1 MSEEAQATETE
12 PEQKQ
17 NTTKEIILG
26 DRNPADD
33 MPEDGEP
40 F

>member
-1 MSEEAQATETE
+1 MNEETQATE
-12 PEQKQ
+12 PEQKP
-17 NTTKEIILG
+17 TREIILG

>member
-1 MSEEAQATETE
+1 MENVMEDQ
-12 PEQKQ
+12 Q
-17 NTTKEIILG
+17 KEIILG

>member
-1 MSEEAQATETE
+1 MNEETQATETE
-12 PEQKQ
+12 PEQKHR
-17 NTTKEIILG
+17 EIILG

>member
-1 MSEEAQATETE
+1 MSEDTQVTEPA

-17 NTTKEIILG
+17 REIILG